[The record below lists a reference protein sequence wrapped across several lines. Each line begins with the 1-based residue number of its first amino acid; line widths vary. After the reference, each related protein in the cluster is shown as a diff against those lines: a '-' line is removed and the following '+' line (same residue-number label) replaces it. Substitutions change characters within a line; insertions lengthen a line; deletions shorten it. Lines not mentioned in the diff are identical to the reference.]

1 MGDMSAEPS
10 MEDILASIKRVIR
23 EGEPQTPPR
32 RMSPPRAVPEPL
44 PPRDE
49 EEEVLELSQPI
60 PAAPVSSPAPPIEA
74 EPEPS
79 PPVRR
84 VASTVA
90 PTRAAPT
97 YLATNHPAPSHAA
110 EPEDAPGVSP
120 ATAEAARGALDQLS
134 RLVVRPEPSGGD
146 GTLEGLVR
154 DMLRPMLSEWLDAN
168 LPRLVEEMVAREIA
182 KITHGGR

>member
-1 MGDMSAEPS
+1 

-32 RMSPPRAVPEPL
+32 RMSPPRSVPEPL

-49 EEEVLELSQPI
+49 QEEEVLELSQPI
-60 PAAPVSSPAPPIEA
+60 PAAPNPAVPVSSPAPALESD
-74 EPEPS
+74 PEPA
-79 PPVRR
+79 PMPRR
-84 VASTVA
+84 VATTVA
-90 PTRAAPT
+90 PTRAA
-97 YLATNHPAPSHAA
+97 L
-110 EPEDAPGVSP
+110 PEDAPGVSP

-182 KITHGGR
+182 KITDGGR